1 MKESTLGLVL
11 MTISFFLISLGLFR
25 RNSSFVE
32 LRKVFLEHMVLF
44 KNARYQY
51 LVFYVYP
58 LIMSIGISILYVAEK
73 ERYKVSIFISMLLA
87 ILSIITTKDLSKYEP
102 NQQQRIKAVIK
113 ETSNAIVFCTAISIF
128 IICVSLIMTAIDFDK
143 YQYLAKGVAVV
154 IYYLLLVLLLNI
166 LLIVKRMGK
175 LLS

>member
-32 LRKVFLEHMVLF
+32 LRKVFLEHMALF

-51 LVFYVYP
+51 LVFYIYP

-73 ERYKVSIFISMLLA
+73 EMYKDITVVVSIFISMLLA
-87 ILSIITTKDLSKYEP
+87 ILSIITTKDLSKYES
-102 NQQQRIKAVIK
+102 NQQQRIKAVI
-113 ETSNAIVFCTAISIF
+113 
-128 IICVSLIMTAIDFDK
+128 
-143 YQYLAKGVAVV
+143 
-154 IYYLLLVLLLNI
+154 I
-166 LLIVKRMGK
+166 LHCN
-175 LLS
+175 